1 MSRRRIAQR
10 LHPASLLRS
19 SALPSVKL
27 LNKRKTIL
35 TMTSLLTKAAKPRVA
50 IAA

>member
-10 LHPASLLRS
+10 LHRASLLRS
-19 SALPSVKL
+19 SAKRQSKPPSKSL
-27 LNKRKTIL
+27 IL
-35 TMTSLLTKAAKPRVA
+35 TMTSLLTKAVKPRVA